1 MLAAAPFGL
10 YSAASLSADSVR
22 TQAPLQGAPSKAR
35 QQAKKNVGV
44 PPPLP
49 DLRIVDMEVLPVPAL
64 DGGTVTLVLTLH
76 NASTSVAAGNITI
89 GAVHD
94 RGLLQPLPVYHE
106 LVYIGS
112 DVLVE
117 VSFEVPR
124 VSMALSPYTLY
135 AMIDVFDAIK
145 EADESNNTAWLR
157 IAVCGDP
164 QGTEVADGFD
174 NDCDGLIDESV
185 GLSAAADDAL
195 EMLRAVRRQAALDSV
210 PLVYAT
216 PRLPEGFARRRA
228 VRLASEEGQLV
239 VPPAP
244 PPSGLPPGGR
254 RGGGRGA
261 QRGGRRG
268 QPAALLVGALSATG
282 TVEDP
287 AAVFTLIDWNGGD
300 LASGDPISLQDRDG
314 NFVVIDVL
322 RDGRLVTRAE
332 SRPSERLF
340 TLIKL
345 GGPAAGD
352 TAAAALAV
360 VVAAA
365 AVGPAVANAAV
376 LAVVAAAAAGTADTV
391 FTEPDAIVRSGDW
404 VALIGPNGRF
414 LHAEAGGGGPLWAN
428 RSTVAGWETFT
439 LILDNEGG
447 AQ

>member
-35 QQAKKNVGV
+35 QKAKKKVAGL
-44 PPPLP
+44 PPLP

-64 DGGTVTLVLTLH
+64 DGGVVTLVLTLH

-89 GAVHD
+89 AALHD

-112 DVLVE
+112 DALVE

-124 VSMALSPYTLY
+124 VSIALSPYTLY
-135 AMIDVFDAIK
+135 AMIDVFDEIK
-145 EADESNNTAWLR
+145 EADESNNTAWRR

-185 GLSAAADDAL
+185 GLSADADDAL
-195 EMLRAVRRQAALDSV
+195 EMLRAVRRRAALDSV

-216 PRLPEGFARRRA
+216 ARLPEGFARRRA
-228 VRLASEEGQLV
+228 VRLASEEGQFV

-244 PPSGLPPGGR
+244 PPSVLPSAGGR
-254 RGGGRGA
+254 RAGG
-261 QRGGRRG
+261 RGGRRG
-268 QPAALLVGALSATG
+268 QPAAHLVGALSATG
-282 TVEDP
+282 SVEDA
-287 AAVFTLIDWNGGD
+287 AAVFVLIDWNGGD

-332 SRPSERLF
+332 SRPPERLF

-345 GGPAAGD
+345 GSPAAGD

-376 LAVVAAAAAGTADTV
+376 LAVVAASAAGTADTV
-391 FTEPDAIVRSGDW
+391 FTEPDVIVRSGDW

-414 LHAEAGGGGPLWAN
+414 LQAEAGGGGRLWAN
-428 RSTVAGWETFT
+428 RSTAAGWETFT
-439 LILDNEGG
+439 LILDNDGG
-447 AQ
+447 AR